1 MMRVSTSPDDAA
13 MSPWRQDMLQ
23 IDGLTVR
30 CQVGGQGPAVLLLHG
45 WGGAIESFTPVLDD
59 LQRSYTVAVFDL
71 PGFGKSS
78 LPPST
83 WGSADYANLTLKVM
97 DRLNL
102 DRPHVIGHS
111 FGGQV
116 SIQLAATSPDRVGKL
131 VLVCSAGIRTKP
143 ALATRL
149 KRTAARLGKWLA
161 VYGGW
166 LGEKL
171 RAQIYRRVQ
180 SQDYANAGPLRSTLV
195 RVINEDLA
203 RLLPLVTSPTLLVWG
218 EQDRD
223 VPLAAAQVMARLVP
237 AAQLVVLE
245 NAGHFAYLDQF
256 DRFRLLVGRFLRDS
270 DKGSESQSV

>member
-1 MMRVSTSPDDAA
+1 MMRASTSPDDAA
-13 MSPWRQDMLQ
+13 MSPWRQDVLQ

-30 CQVGGQGPAVLLLHG
+30 YQVGGQGPPVLLLHG
-45 WGGAIESFTPVLDD
+45 WGGAIESFAPVLDD
-59 LQRSYTVAVFDL
+59 LQRSYTVAAFDL

-78 LPPST
+78 LPSST

-97 DRLNL
+97 DRLHL
-102 DRPHVIGHS
+102 ERPHLIGHS

-116 SIQLAATSPDRVGKL
+116 SIQLAATSPNRVGKL

-149 KRTAARLGKWLA
+149 KRRTARLGRWLA

-166 LGEKL
+166 MGEKL
-171 RAQIYRRVQ
+171 RAEIYRRVQ
-180 SQDYANAGPLRSTLV
+180 SPDYANAGPLRPTLV
-195 RVINEDLA
+195 RVINEDLTP
-203 RLLPLVTSPTLLVWG
+203 LLALVTSPTLLVWG

-223 VPLAAAQVMARLVP
+223 VPLAAAQVMTRLLPAARLV
-237 AAQLVVLE
+237 VFE

-256 DRFRLLVGRFLRDS
+256 ERFRLLVGRFLRDS
-270 DKGSESQSV
+270 DQGGESPSV

>member
-1 MMRVSTSPDDAA
+1 MRASTSPDDAA
-13 MSPWRQDMLQ
+13 MSPWRQDILQ
-23 IDGLTVR
+23 VDDLTVR
-30 CQVGGQGPAVLLLHG
+30 YQVGGQGPEVLLLHG
-45 WGGAIESFTPVLDD
+45 WGGAIESFAPVLDD
-59 LQRSYTVAVFDL
+59 LQRSYTVAAFDL

-83 WGSADYANLTLKVM
+83 WGSADYAQLTLKVM
-97 DRLNL
+97 DRLHL
-102 DRPHVIGHS
+102 ERPHLIGHS

-149 KRTAARLGKWLA
+149 KRRTARLGRWLA

-166 LGEKL
+166 MGEKL
-171 RAQIYRRVQ
+171 RAEIYRRVQ
-180 SQDYANAGPLRSTLV
+180 SPDYANAGPLRPTLV
-195 RVINEDLA
+195 RVINEDLTP
-203 RLLPLVTSPTLLVWG
+203 LLALITSPTLLVWG

-223 VPLAAAQVMARLVP
+223 VPLAAAQVMARLLP
-237 AAQLVVLE
+237 AARLVVFE

-256 DRFRLLVGRFLRDS
+256 ERFRLLVGRFLRDS
-270 DKGSESQSV
+270 DQGGESPSV